1 MIKNKENMIFTEKE
15 QQLLAGEYTSEQI
28 NAMSDAIDRC
38 DIIFHKISD
47 KTGAPRL
54 ITPEAARKCMGTEL
68 FCQGIAHAYLYG
80 RRGLINHDT
89 GAKVMFINVLTPAS
103 VKK

>member
-1 MIKNKENMIFTEKE
+1 
-15 QQLLAGEYTSEQI
+15 
-28 NAMSDAIDRC
+28 MSDAIDRC

-68 FCQGIAHAYLYG
+68 FCQGIAYAYLYG
-80 RRGLINHDT
+80 RRGLINQES